1 MPALT
6 FDTPTYLPFLFLMM
20 SVIGLWVHRWMWVGG
35 LLAAVISAYLTGV
48 MYGYAFLWIALL
60 AATAVHYRMRV
71 THPGSGLPLPHW
83 AYPLMFA
90 IVALWLGLAP
100 PTGFPRT
107 PFIDSVRLSPDA
119 IVWSIGLGFNKVVTG
134 IFILGILHQE
144 NVRSWRELGS
154 VLIRVMPV
162 LLVTTAAVMLIA
174 IALGNVRFDP
184 KWSPLFPV
192 WAPVNLLFTC
202 MAEEAFFRGFAQ
214 REVNA
219 LFSNRRFAA
228 IISIAVGA
236 VMFGLVHY
244 RGGWT
249 YTLMQTLAGAGFG
262 WAYHRTK
269 RIEAAMAVHFGFDSL
284 QFLLF
289 TFPALE

>member
-6 FDTPTYLPFLFLMM
+6 FDTPTYLPFLILM
-20 SVIGLWVHRWMWVGG
+20 VAVLGLWIHRWVWIGG
-35 LLAAVISAYLTGV
+35 LLAAVITAYLTGV

-60 AATAVHYRMRV
+60 AATAVHYRWHD

-107 PFIDSVRLSPDA
+107 PFIDSVRLSPDS

-144 NVRSWRELGS
+144 RVRSWRELGS
-154 VLIRVMPV
+154 VLKTTTPV
-162 LLVTTAAVMLIA
+162 FLVTITAVMLVAIA
-174 IALGNVRFDP
+174 IGNVRFDP
-184 KWSPLFPV
+184 KWTPLFLV

-219 LFSNRRFAA
+219 LFSNRRLGA
-228 IISIAVGA
+228 IVSIGVGA
-236 VMFGLVHY
+236 LMFGLVHY
-244 RGGWT
+244 RGGFT
-249 YTLMQTLAGAGFG
+249 YILVQTLAGVGFG
-262 WAYHRTK
+262 WAYYRTR
-269 RIEAAMAVHFGFDSL
+269 RIEAAMAAHFGYDSV

-289 TFPALE
+289 SFPALE